1 MEKILLEICCGSA
14 EDAVLAAGAGAD
26 RVELCS
32 ALPLGGLTPSLGEL
46 QVAARQGIPVMALL
60 RPREGGFCYSETEFE
75 TVLRDAEAA
84 LRHGASGLVFGF
96 LHADGSVDEGRCAKV
111 CALAGERER
120 VFHRA
125 IDAVPDWRAAL
136 DCLIRLRFTRVL
148 TSGQA
153 ASAPEGAETIRA
165 MREYA
170 AGRIQVLPGGGVKAG
185 NARLLLRRTG
195 CSQLH
200 ASLKA
205 LRHDPSADGNSAI
218 RFNGMPP
225 REGDY
230 TLCDGSE
237 VRRMRALLDGERL
250 SL

>member
-1 MEKILLEICCGSA
+1 MEDILLEICCGSA
-14 EDAVLAAGAGAD
+14 EDAALAALSGAS

-32 ALPLGGLTPSLGEL
+32 SLPLGGLTPSLGEL
-46 QVAARQGIPVMALL
+46 QVAVRQGIPVMALL
-60 RPREGGFCYSETEFE
+60 RPREGGFCYSEVEFE
-75 TVLRDAEAA
+75 TVLSDAKAA
-84 LRHGASGLVFGF
+84 LAHGAAGLVFGF
-96 LHADGSVDEGRCAKV
+96 LHADGSVDEERCARV

-125 IDAVPDWRAAL
+125 IDVVPDWRTAL
-136 DCLIRLRFTRVL
+136 DSLIRLRFTRVL

-153 ASAPEGAETIRA
+153 ASAPEGAEVIRA

-170 AGRIQVLPGGGVKAG
+170 AGRIQVLPGGGVKPD
-185 NARLLLRRTG
+185 NVLSLLRQTG
-195 CSQLH
+195 CRQLH

-205 LRHDPSADGNSAI
+205 LCHDPSADGNPAI

-230 TLCDGSE
+230 TLCDGSQ
-237 VRRMRALLDGERL
+237 VRRICALLESGEPAL
-250 SL
+250 